1 MDLLLGVEKDW
12 PPNTDTLRGRLQGEK
27 DERVAREK
35 ETNPISKAG
44 GKLKIR
50 WSENIERVSVLSEMF
65 QVAVREDQTSF
76 HNIY

>member
-44 GKLKIR
+44 GK
-50 WSENIERVSVLSEMF
+50 
-65 QVAVREDQTSF
+65 
-76 HNIY
+76 